1 MHMTTLHTS
10 ILRPGLYAALIV
22 LLSAWIPFTTI
33 ADEALATV
41 KAPDFEVRYV
51 DSDSKLKLSD
61 YAGKVVLV
69 NFWASWCYPCL
80 VEMPEFQKIYD
91 KFKDKGFA
99 VLAVAV
105 FDKLPD
111 AKAFQDEYKFTFPV
125 LFDDQEQAKA
135 AFGVEVVPQTF
146 LVGRDGLLIP
156 IPNPKTNESKL
167 RVNDV
172 TIWVQPET
180 YDFLAEVVEN

>member
-1 MHMTTLHTS
+1 MKTQYAPSLRSTL
-10 ILRPGLYAALIV
+10 LAGLITI
-22 LLSAWIPFTTI
+22 LSAWVPSATF
-33 ADEALATV
+33 AGDALTTV

-51 DSDSKLKLSD
+51 DSDGTLKLSD
-61 YAGKVVLV
+61 YAGQVVLV

-80 VEMPEFQKIYD
+80 VEMPEFQKIHD

-105 FDKLPD
+105 FDKFAD
-111 AKAFQDEYKFTFPV
+111 AKAFQDEYKYTFPM
-125 LFDDQEQAKA
+125 LFDDQEQAKT
-135 AFGVEVVPQTF
+135 AFAVEVVPQTF

-156 IPNPKTNESKL
+156 IPNPNTNESKL
-167 RVNDV
+167 RVNDP

-180 YDFLAEVVEN
+180 FEFLADVVEN

>member
-1 MHMTTLHTS
+1 MKTPYLS
-10 ILRPGLYAALIV
+10 SLRQTAFAGFIV
-22 LLSAWIPFTTI
+22 LLGAWAPFATV
-33 ADEALATV
+33 ADDTLATV

-61 YAGKVVLV
+61 YAGQVVLV

-80 VEMPEFQKIYD
+80 VEMPEFQKIHD
-91 KFKDKGFA
+91 RFKDKGFA

-111 AKAFQDEYKFTFPV
+111 AKGFQDEYKFTFPV
-125 LFDDQEQAKA
+125 LFDDQEQAKT
-135 AFGVEVVPQTF
+135 AFAIEVVPQTF

-167 RVNDV
+167 RVNDP

-180 YDFLAEVVEN
+180 YDFLTEVVEN

>member
-1 MHMTTLHTS
+1 MKTQYLLS
-10 ILRPGLYAALIV
+10 LRPTLMAVLIAI
-22 LLSAWIPFTTI
+22 LGAWIPVETVVGNT
-33 ADEALATV
+33 LTTV

-51 DSDSKLKLSD
+51 DSNSRLRLSD
-61 YAGKVVLV
+61 YAGQVVLV

-80 VEMPEFQKIYD
+80 VEMPEFQKIHD
-91 KFKDKGFA
+91 RFKDQGFT

-111 AKAFQDEYKFTFPV
+111 AKAFQDEYKYTFPV
-125 LFDDQEQAKA
+125 LFDDHEQAKT
-135 AFGVEVVPQTF
+135 AFAVEVVPQTF

-156 IPNPKTNESKL
+156 IPNPKTNETKL
-167 RVNDV
+167 TVNDP

-180 YDFLAEVVEN
+180 FEFLAEVVEN